1 MIHIISELIKQ
12 YQTSNHR
19 HDCQINM
26 IQSMSI
32 SSGWFLATWTPIFF
46 ANRESPKV
54 QTGNPQTMVTSPSDR
69 IKLATRRPYEMT
81 TSTVNIFPVFFP
93 WKQLQSHQ
101 LHSFKG
107 KFHILGRYV
116 ERRHAG
122 WRNNV
127 SLCEAWPSL
136 KAWRMILQGH
146 HLVLV
151 LFDRE
156 VLRKLCP
163 DGFLTKGLVGS
174 TFRSCRRSIL
184 HHFTPYS
191 AACEASTTP
200 GASRIHHGNCDVV
213 YKLLFSW
220 RTRRLN

>member
-1 MIHIISELIKQ
+1 MRSVESTVHIIQHLLCFFPIK
-12 YQTSNHR
+12 
-19 HDCQINM
+19 
-26 IQSMSI
+26 
-32 SSGWFLATWTPIFF
+32 
-46 ANRESPKV
+46 
-54 QTGNPQTMVTSPSDR
+54 TSPVLDIS
-69 IKLATRRPYEMT
+69 
-81 TSTVNIFPVFFP
+81 F
-93 WKQLQSHQ
+93 
-101 LHSFKG
+101 SFKG

-127 SLCEAWPSL
+127 SLCEACPSV

-156 VLRKLCP
+156 VSRTLCP

-184 HHFTPYS
+184 HHFTPYPS
-191 AACEASTTP
+191 ECEASPTP
-200 GASRIHHGNCDVV
+200 RASRIHHGNYNFV
-213 YKLLFSW
+213 YKLLFSL
-220 RTRRLN
+220 TTGRLN